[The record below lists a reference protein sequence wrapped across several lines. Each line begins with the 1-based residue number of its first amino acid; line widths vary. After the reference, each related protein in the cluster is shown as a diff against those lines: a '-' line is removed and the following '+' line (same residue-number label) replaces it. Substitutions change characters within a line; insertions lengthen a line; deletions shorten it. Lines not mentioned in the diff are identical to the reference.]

1 MPAATSS
8 RGCDLLALAKCSN
21 HLDFIAECIED
32 GVPFLAKELLK
43 ETLDTL
49 LVIGDRH
56 GLQLRVGLE
65 GVVE

>member
-1 MPAATSS
+1 MPVATST
-8 RGCDLLALAKCSN
+8 RGSDLMLLSKCSN

-32 GVPFLAKELLK
+32 GEAWLAKDLLK

-65 GVVE
+65 GVIE

>member
-1 MPAATSS
+1 MPVATS

-21 HLDFIAECIED
+21 HLDFVAECIED
-32 GVPFLAKELLK
+32 GAPWLAKDLLK
-43 ETLDTL
+43 QTIDEL